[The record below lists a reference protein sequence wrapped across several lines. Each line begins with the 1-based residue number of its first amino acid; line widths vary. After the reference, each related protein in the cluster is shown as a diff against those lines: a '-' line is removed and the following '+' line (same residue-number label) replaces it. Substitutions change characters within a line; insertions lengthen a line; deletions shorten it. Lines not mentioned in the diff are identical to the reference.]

1 MGGDG
6 QPQGAEPVLL
16 CGICRLDLRGVAFQ
30 RADPCRDGIP
40 RQRESVLLR
49 VQHGGRHRASRTSRV
64 GGRKLGAQ
72 PGDLAQ
78 SRGNIPFVPPQHRL
92 PRMVQEVAGMRPGA
106 KDGADGPLGA
116 AQELTAGS
124 VQVGRFNEPV
134 TVTGI
139 RRARRHFNDRGCH
152 PRGDE
157 DGCRRNGTAAD
168 ISGHRGQLRQRLESC
183 ARYGGYTRVG
193 GQSGLATFR
202 DRRNGRLHLPWPGA
216 DHLW

>member
-1 MGGDG
+1 MPRPHIITMGGDG

-92 PRMVQEVAGMRPGA
+92 PRRMVQEVAGMRPGA

-116 AQELTAGS
+116 AQELTAGI

-152 PRGDE
+152 PCGDE

-168 ISGHRGQLRQRLESC
+168 PPPAKQPKINNSDLRRRVVC
-183 ARYGGYTRVG
+183 FRVG
-193 GQSGLATFR
+193 MGVSWGSGRTV
-202 DRRNGRLHLPWPGA
+202 
-216 DHLW
+216 